1 MKVSAIAIV
10 LCLWVSTLLQTE
22 SLEKQALALVQRTPA
37 SDLDPVL
44 PNVALPTWFNQLV
57 GPRAGVIWQ
66 LSECGE
72 SITAT
77 SNEGADLPAC
87 LEGNATLPDGHKVV
101 ITFSVGTFKRGLTG
115 RVAYNF
121 GVVEYDEQLY
131 SATRLS
137 DLPMLLSGRKEEYV
151 RNRPIMLPTIDVNE
165 PRIKLMPQVNP
176 QPLLSMDN
184 DGLTANLDGQQPLS
198 PPEDVPP
205 PPNRFQSSS
214 SPSQPQAIQQP
225 QGIQQL
231 VDNVLLGN
239 ALTRVEAAYPPTA
252 RMMGAFGTVRVQ
264 VTISESG
271 RVIDAKAVSGHEAL
285 RSAAVAA
292 ALKWVFKP
300 TTLNGAPIKVQGIL
314 NFNFRSRP

>member
-10 LCLWVSTLLQTE
+10 LCLWVSTSLQTE

-37 SDLDPVL
+37 SDLDPGL
-44 PNVALPTWFNQLV
+44 PNVSLPLWFNQLV

-72 SITAT
+72 VITAP
-77 SNEGADLPAC
+77 SNEGPDLPAC

-101 ITFSVGTFKRGLTG
+101 IKFSVGYFKKGLTG

-131 SATRLS
+131 SAKRLS
-137 DLPMLLSGRKEEYV
+137 DLPMLLSGRMEEYV
-151 RNRPIMLPTIDVNE
+151 RNRPVTLPSIDANE
-165 PRIKLMPQVNP
+165 PRIELPPQVKP
-176 QPLLSMDN
+176 QSLLSMNN
-184 DGLTANLDGQQPLS
+184 DVLTANLDGQQPLS
-198 PPEDVPP
+198 PPEEVPP
-205 PPNRFQSSS
+205 PPSRLQSSS
-214 SPSQPQAIQQP
+214 PRSSPPSQP
-225 QGIQQL
+225 QGIQQV

-252 RMMGAFGTVRVQ
+252 KIMRAFGTVRVQ

-271 RVIDAKAVSGHEAL
+271 RVIDAKAISGHEAL
-285 RSAAVAA
+285 RSAAVDA
-292 ALKWVFKP
+292 ALKWVFRP

-314 NFNFRSRP
+314 NFNFRRL

>member
-10 LCLWVSTLLQTE
+10 LCLLVSTLLQTD

-37 SDLDPVL
+37 SDLDPGL
-44 PNVALPTWFNQLV
+44 PNVSLPIWFNQLV

-66 LSECGE
+66 LAECGE
-72 SITAT
+72 ATTAT
-77 SNEGADLPAC
+77 GNEGPDLPAC

-101 ITFSVGTFKRGLTG
+101 ITFSVGSFKKGLTG
-115 RVAYNF
+115 RVTYNF

-131 SATRLS
+131 SAKRLS

-151 RNRPIMLPTIDVNE
+151 RNRAVTLPDIDANE
-165 PRIKLMPQVNP
+165 LRINLPPQVKP
-176 QPLLSMDN
+176 QSLLPMDN
-184 DGLTANLDGQQPLS
+184 DVLTANLDGQQPLS
-198 PPEDVPP
+198 PPEEVPP
-205 PPNRFQSSS
+205 PPGQFQSSS
-214 SPSQPQAIQQP
+214 PPSQP
-225 QGIQQL
+225 QGIQQV

-239 ALTRVEAAYPPTA
+239 AISRVEAAYPPTA
-252 RMMGAFGTVRVQ
+252 RMMGAYGTVRVQ

-271 RVIDAKAVSGHEAL
+271 RVIDAKAISGHEAL

>member
-10 LCLWVSTLLQTE
+10 LCLWVSTLLQTD

-37 SDLDPVL
+37 SDLDPGL
-44 PNVALPTWFNQLV
+44 PNVSLPLWFNQLV

-72 SITAT
+72 ATTAP
-77 SNEGADLPAC
+77 SNEVPDLPAC

-101 ITFSVGTFKRGLTG
+101 ITFSIGSFKRGLTG

-121 GVVEYDEQLY
+121 GVVEYGEQLY
-131 SATRLS
+131 SARRLS
-137 DLPMLLSGRKEEYV
+137 DLPMLLSGRMEEYV
-151 RNRPIMLPTIDVNE
+151 RNRPVTLPSIDANE
-165 PRIKLMPQVNP
+165 PRIELPPQVKP
-176 QPLLSMDN
+176 QSLLPMDN
-184 DGLTANLDGQQPLS
+184 DVLTANLDGQQPLS

-205 PPNRFQSSS
+205 PPPSRFQSSS
-214 SPSQPQAIQQP
+214 QPGQP
-225 QGIQQL
+225 QGIQQV
-231 VDNVLLGN
+231 VDNVLVGN
-239 ALTRVEAAYPPTA
+239 AVTRVEAVYPPTA
-252 RMMGAFGTVRVQ
+252 RMLKAYGTVKVQ

-271 RVIDAKAVSGHEAL
+271 RVIDAKAISGHETL
-285 RSAAVAA
+285 RLAAVDA
-292 ALKWVFKP
+292 ALKWVFRP